1 MALALSGIFF
11 IFIAFPVLAYDIDA
25 DHLEVFNREGRAV
38 FTGNVKVSD
47 EHGEI
52 SANRMEVY
60 YVIAGDTIKHIEAYG
75 QVEIIRENIVGRGQR
90 AQYDVR
96 ADTVVLDGEAFLED
110 PRGKFFADTI
120 WLDLS
125 AEKLRMHGNIEGVLR
140 RREESG

>member
-11 IFIAFPVLAYDIDA
+11 IFIGIPVLAYDINA
-25 DHLEVFNREGRAV
+25 DYLEVFNREGRAV
-38 FTGNVKVSD
+38 FTGNVKVAD
-47 EHGEI
+47 EHGKI

-60 YVIAGDTIKHIEAYG
+60 YETGGDTIKHIEAYG
-75 QVEIIRENIVGRGQR
+75 QVEIVRENIVGRGQR

-96 ADTVVLDGEAFLED
+96 ADTVVLDGEAFVED
-110 PRGKFFADTI
+110 SRGKFYADRI
-120 WLDLS
+120 WMDLS